1 MKRNETRSVRVG
13 DLILGG
19 NDEVIIQSMCNVPTK
34 NAKEVIE
41 QILDLEEMGC
51 QMIRV
56 SCMDL
61 KDAAAIKEI
70 KENIHIPLVA
80 DIHLDRKSVV

>member
-34 NAKEVIE
+34 NAKEVI
-41 QILDLEEMGC
+41 
-51 QMIRV
+51 
-56 SCMDL
+56 
-61 KDAAAIKEI
+61 
-70 KENIHIPLVA
+70 
-80 DIHLDRKSVV
+80 